1 MSLSGVRVAV
11 VFGSMSPEHEISVI
25 TACQA
30 MPVLVELGAT
40 VIPIYITK
48 QGSWIT
54 DPSFTE
60 LQPFRQRLPE
70 SGGQVSLDLG
80 AGRFRTGSS
89 SLLGRPRD
97 LEVDVIFPMLH
108 GGHGEDG
115 SLAALAALARIPQAG
130 SGILAG
136 ALGMD
141 KFRSKQLLQA
151 RGLPVVP
158 AWLARTAAEVLS
170 LEAQVGYPLVVKPN
184 RSGSSIGVTLV
195 RSEEALADAV
205 ELAFSVD
212 AEVVVER
219 AVPGA
224 QDLNCAVKVASPR
237 ASEVER
243 PFKGEGVLSY
253 EDKYVGGGSLADK
266 SESPSGKAKGS
277 SRRELPANIPAELRS
292 QCQEL
297 AIEAFDALGC
307 RGAVRVDFLYSEL
320 GELFVN
326 EVNTLPG
333 SLGFYLWEA
342 SGISFPVLLEEL
354 VREGLASA
362 PAHHLSL
369 SGNLLAAG
377 ELLGK

>member
-1 MSLSGVRVAV
+1 MRVAV

-30 MPVLVELGAT
+30 MPVLAELGAT

-70 SGGQVSLDLG
+70 SGDQLSLDLG
-80 AGRFRTGSS
+80 AGRFRIGSS
-89 SLLGRPRD
+89 SLLGRPHE

-115 SLAALAALARIPQAG
+115 TLAALAAVARIPQAG

-136 ALGMD
+136 ALAMD
-141 KFRSKQLLQA
+141 KFRSKQLFKALD
-151 RGLPVVP
+151 LPVVP
-158 AWLARTAAEVLS
+158 AWLARTPAEAWN
-170 LEAQVGYPLVVKPN
+170 LEAQAGYPLVVKPN

-195 RSEEALADAV
+195 QSEEALRAAV

-212 AEVVVER
+212 SEVVVER
-219 AVPGA
+219 AVLGA
-224 QDLNCAVKVASPR
+224 QDLNCAAKVASPR

-243 PFKGEGVLSY
+243 PVKGEGVLSY
-253 EDKYVGGGSLADK
+253 EDKYVGGPDQKAAVG
-266 SESPSGKAKGS
+266 SGKAKVD

-292 QCQEL
+292 RCQEL
-297 AIEAFDALGC
+297 AVEAFDALGC
-307 RGAVRVDFLYSEL
+307 RGAARVDFLYSDA

-342 SGISFPVLLEEL
+342 SGINFPSLLEEL
-354 VREGLASA
+354 VREGLASG
-362 PAHHLSL
+362 PPHPLSL
-369 SGNLLAAG
+369 PGNLLAAG

>member
-1 MSLSGVRVAV
+1 
-11 VFGSMSPEHEISVI
+11 MSPEHEISVI

-30 MPVLVELGAT
+30 MPVLTELGAT

-70 SGGQVSLDLG
+70 SGDQVSLDLG
-80 AGRFRTGSS
+80 AGRFRVGSS
-89 SLLGRPRD
+89 SLLGRPRE
-97 LEVDVIFPMLH
+97 LGVDVIFPMLH

-115 SLAALAALARIPQAG
+115 ALAALAALARIPQAG

-151 RGLPVVP
+151 LGLPVVP
-158 AWLARTAAEVLS
+158 AWLARTPDEALS
-170 LEAQVGYPLVVKPN
+170 LEAQAGYPLVVKPN

-195 RSEEALADAV
+195 NVEDALGDAI

-212 AEVVVER
+212 SEVVVER
-219 AVPGA
+219 AVLGA

-253 EDKYVGGGSLADK
+253 EDKYVGGGGLAEK
-266 SESPSGKAKGS
+266 SGGPLSKAKS
-277 SRRELPANIPAELRS
+277 TSRRELPANIPADLRS
-292 QCQEL
+292 RCQEL
-297 AIEAFDALGC
+297 AVEAFDALGC
-307 RGAVRVDFLYSEL
+307 RGAARVDFLYSEL

-342 SGISFPVLLEEL
+342 SGISFQTLLEEL

-362 PAHHLSL
+362 PAHQLSL
-369 SGNLLAAG
+369 PGNLLAAG